1 MAVLNLKQISDKLNE
16 EFAGDERRLIFW
28 FDAKA
33 EFVDDIDAL
42 ELNNAKILHLE
53 LHEQLRMKYFLECE
67 DTETNYLIY
76 APFAKPPVQENH
88 LSDMIFYSK
97 EFHTDKAS
105 VVASDLGIDE
115 RFKPVIEHYIK
126 FFGEKTR
133 TQKFYE
139 LEIDHFNKAT
149 IEVALMSILCRNKSV
164 SFEEVVRCVLTD
176 DKPEDNKY
184 LAEFASSNII
194 TNFLSRRS

>member
-67 DTETNYLIY
+67 DTQTNYLIY
-76 APFAKPPVQENH
+76 APYAKPPVQENH
-88 LSDMIFYSK
+88 LADMIFYSK
-97 EFHTDKAS
+97 EFHTDR
-105 VVASDLGIDE
+105 GC
-115 RFKPVIEHYIK
+115 PYEHSMQ
-126 FFGEKTR
+126 E
-133 TQKFYE
+133 
-139 LEIDHFNKAT
+139 
-149 IEVALMSILCRNKSV
+149 
-164 SFEEVVRCVLTD
+164 
-176 DKPEDNKY
+176 
-184 LAEFASSNII
+184 
-194 TNFLSRRS
+194 

>member
-67 DTETNYLIY
+67 DTQTNYLIY
-76 APFAKPPVQENH
+76 APYAKPPVQENH
-88 LSDMIFYSK
+88 LADMIFYSK

-105 VVASDLGIDE
+105 VVASYTQPARLQLRTEGLPPRRGE
-115 RFKPVIEHYIK
+115 EHR
-126 FFGEKTR
+126 G
-133 TQKFYE
+133 
-139 LEIDHFNKAT
+139 D
-149 IEVALMSILCRNKSV
+149 
-164 SFEEVVRCVLTD
+164 
-176 DKPEDNKY
+176 
-184 LAEFASSNII
+184 
-194 TNFLSRRS
+194 RSK